1 MKDDVAS
8 FTRVSDPADTA
19 AAADRS
25 LTDDLRQLAEDGKA
39 LARAEAA
46 YQKARAA
53 YLGEQVRGIAIRG
66 ALAAALVLFALMAL
80 ALGLVL
86 GLAPVL
92 TIWGAT
98 AAVVGGFLLAAFVLA
113 GSISAKWRRMVRMLG
128 FDETGA

>member
-1 MKDDVAS
+1 MKEDVS
-8 FTRVSDPADTA
+8 TFSDAGTA
-19 AAADRS
+19 ADADRS
-25 LTDDLRQLAEDGKA
+25 LADDLRQLAEDGKV

-53 YLGEQVRGIAIRG
+53 YLGEQARGIAIRG

-86 GLAPVL
+86 GLAPML

-98 AAVVGGFLLAAFVLA
+98 AVVVGGFLLVAFVLA
-113 GSISAKWRRMVRMLG
+113 GSASAKWRRMVRMLG
-128 FDETGA
+128 SDETGR